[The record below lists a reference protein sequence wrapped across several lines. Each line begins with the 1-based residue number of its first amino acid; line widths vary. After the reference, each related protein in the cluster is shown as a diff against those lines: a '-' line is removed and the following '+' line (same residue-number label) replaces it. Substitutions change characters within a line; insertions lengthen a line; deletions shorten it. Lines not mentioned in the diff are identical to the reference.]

1 MTLTPADMLS
11 IQHAIDLYEKK
22 FPHKPSPTA
31 EVALAWLA
39 GKRGHRAW
47 RQRSLLTRLLSFFRH
62 QRSVAPGSAT
72 NPLNLT

>member
-22 FPHKPSPTA
+22 FPHKPSPSA

-39 GKRGHRAW
+39 SRRGRRRLATRYRIAGGKA
-47 RQRSLLTRLLSFFRH
+47 F
-62 QRSVAPGSAT
+62 
-72 NPLNLT
+72 